1 MQDFPAAHSMDT
13 DWFAVDADGHIGFFD
28 SWENGAVPESNS
40 TFSDMD
46 DFLKQWSRE
55 SGDGLIRLNIPAKQ
69 ILTSLGI
76 DPQDSN
82 TMRETIK
89 NRSPQILSSLRFTQ
103 WIYPDDE
110 ITISRFTHWLDRDEI
125 SNPETYKS
133 LDEFYRW
140 LLLADGNEAEIFE
153 IIKNN
158 CFTNQNNQ
166 DSVVS
171 FFGKPVLMVVSELPL
186 TTVEILFTNDYLQ
199 FALPLY
205 DNDFFA
211 TLLGLFSYVDDSCWY
226 PFPYECEIQPICPL
240 KLSDLPETLQDAVI
254 QNRFEKIK
262 FSRSPKIQPIEH
274 MPCRTWGDQ
283 KWWLDTQGNVI
294 EEHPF

>member
-1 MQDFPAAHSMDT
+1 MPKIFSLFINSFSSLKLDYHLAIVQRPGCC
-13 DWFAVDADGHIGFFD
+13 VGFRY
-28 SWENGAVPESNS
+28 
-40 TFSDMD
+40 
-46 DFLKQWSRE
+46 RE
-55 SGDGLIRLNIPAKQ
+55 TQPTIVCN
-69 ILTSLGI
+69 
-76 DPQDSN
+76 SN

-89 NRSPQILSSLRFTQ
+89 TRSPQILSSLRFTH
-103 WIYPDDE
+103 WFDRDDE
-110 ITISRFTHWLDRDEI
+110 ITKSRFTHWLDRDEI

-140 LLLADGNEAEIFE
+140 LLLAPGNEAEIFE

-186 TTVEILFTNDYLQ
+186 TTVKTLFTNDCLQ

-211 TLLGLFSYVDDSCWY
+211 TLLGLFSYFHIYY
-226 PFPYECEIQPICPL
+226 PGPSPYKCEIQPICPL
-240 KLSDLPETLQDAVI
+240 KLSDLPEKLQDVVI

-274 MPCRTWGDQ
+274 MPCRTWQRGDEK
-283 KWWLDTQGNVI
+283 KWWLDTQGN
-294 EEHPF
+294 EREGHPF